1 MKDHGMGLNTF
12 TEYQW
17 NPVFAGRNWNG
28 GETIELVLR
37 RKDGRFLPMGY
48 LISVMAHELAH
59 IHHMNHGTQF
69 QRLNRQIRHEINLLQ
84 QRGYFGPG
92 FWSSG
97 KRLNDS
103 ATLIGDGSLV
113 ASELPEYT
121 CGGSNSNNSRR
132 RVYRI
137 KATRKRKRRP
147 DRFIGEGQKLEP
159 SSSFFRKRA
168 NAAGAKEA
176 RARAAEDRIR
186 KAKELESS
194 AISSE
199 QTDENIEGVEVV
211 ELESDWEEL
220 ESDENKLNPEDDKK
234 LLREEMEFLLQRC
247 QANEKNQTDQR
258 LNNEDENKKP
268 ELIELSDGD
277 DVEIIS
283 VVSSEICD
291 GGQKQKSSFK
301 NKEKSTSTS
310 TSESLSRDLKQT
322 RQKNQCFS
330 NSSQQDNKSKL
341 TQAFSSSKQTI
352 DDDDIE
358 IIEAGPSVKRS
369 IKNKKN

>member
-59 IHHMNHGTQF
+59 IHHSK
-69 QRLNRQIRHEINLLQ
+69 LNRQIRHEINLLQ

-268 ELIELSDGD
+268 ELIELSD
-277 DVEIIS
+277 
-283 VVSSEICD
+283 
-291 GGQKQKSSFK
+291 
-301 NKEKSTSTS
+301 
-310 TSESLSRDLKQT
+310 
-322 RQKNQCFS
+322 
-330 NSSQQDNKSKL
+330 
-341 TQAFSSSKQTI
+341 
-352 DDDDIE
+352 E